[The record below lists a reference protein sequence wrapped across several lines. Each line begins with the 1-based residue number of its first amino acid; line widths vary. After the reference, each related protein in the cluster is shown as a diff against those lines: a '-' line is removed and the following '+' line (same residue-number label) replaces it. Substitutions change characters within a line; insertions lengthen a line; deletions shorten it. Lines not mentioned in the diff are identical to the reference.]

1 MNIIKKH
8 VLHLR
13 GGDKQM
19 KKLILF
25 CVVVGL
31 LSITNNAAAI
41 PTYPSYTETV
51 SPMLVIDNSGNDTM
65 KYDTYGHTYDGSVD
79 PLVHTY
85 PWGTAIGSATLT
97 IVADDVDGT
106 GGTYQPPGEQDPVSI
121 KIDSGSWIALGDLQ
135 DMGSYTNLSWDPGP
149 GNTAYPGSI
158 TTTVFDLGSFFDLS
172 LLEGGKTLTVQI
184 GVEPYWGVEI
194 ETSTLTIVSAIPAPG
209 AILLGSLGVGL
220 VGWLRRRR
228 TL

>member
-1 MNIIKKH
+1 
-8 VLHLR
+8 
-13 GGDKQM
+13 M
-19 KKLILF
+19 KKLIIF

-31 LSITNNAAAI
+31 LSITNYAAANL
-41 PTYPSYTETV
+41 TYYSETV
-51 SPMLVIDNSGNDTM
+51 DVYEVLNAHPDPYHVDPYT
-65 KYDTYGHTYDGSVD
+65 YDHTYDGSVD
-79 PLVHTY
+79 PVTR
-85 PWGTAIGSATLT
+85 AILI

-106 GGTYQPPGEQDPVSI
+106 GGTYEPHGEQDPVRI
-121 KIDSGSWIALGDLQ
+121 KINAGSWIPLGNLQ
-135 DMGSYTNLSWDPGP
+135 DMGTYTNNAWYPGP
-149 GNTAYPGSI
+149 GNPPYPGSI

-172 LLEGGKTLTVQI
+172 LLEGTHTLTVQV

>member
-1 MNIIKKH
+1 
-8 VLHLR
+8 
-13 GGDKQM
+13 M
-19 KKLILF
+19 KKLIIF

-31 LSITNNAAAI
+31 LSITNNAAAN
-41 PTYPSYTETV
+41 PTYPTYTETLSLMQV
-51 SPMLVIDNSGNDTM
+51 LDNTGNPT
-65 KYDTYGHTYDGSVD
+65 YLYGTYGHTYDGSVD
-79 PLVHTY
+79 PLVFG
-85 PWGTAIGSATLT
+85 WRIGSATLT
-97 IVADDVDGT
+97 IVADDVDGV
-106 GGTYQPPGEQDPVSI
+106 GGTAQPPGEQDPVRI
-121 KIDSGSWIALGDLQ
+121 KIDSGSWIALGDLD

-172 LLEGGKTLTVQI
+172 LLEGPHTLTVEI

-209 AILLGSLGVGL
+209 AILLGSIGVGL

>member
-1 MNIIKKH
+1 
-8 VLHLR
+8 
-13 GGDKQM
+13 M
-19 KKLILF
+19 KKLIIF

-31 LSITNNAAAI
+31 LSITNYTAAN
-41 PTYPSYTETV
+41 PTYPTYTD
-51 SPMLVIDNSGNDTM
+51 PLVINQWIDARPLNDPPSGPDE
-65 KYDTYGHTYDGSVD
+65 YTYTHTYDGSVD
-79 PLVHTY
+79 PLVHVW

-97 IVADDVDGT
+97 IVADDVDGP
-106 GGTYQPPGEQDPVSI
+106 GGNATPPDGEQDPVSI
-121 KIDSGSWIALGDLQ
+121 KIDAGSWIPLGNLTMMSD
-135 DMGSYTNLSWDPGP
+135 YTNYAWAPGA
-149 GNTAYPGSI
+149 GNPDQDL

-172 LLEGGKTLTVQI
+172 LLEGTHTLTVQV

-209 AILLGSLGVGL
+209 AILLGSIGVGL

>member
-1 MNIIKKH
+1 
-8 VLHLR
+8 
-13 GGDKQM
+13 M
-19 KKLILF
+19 KKLIIF

-31 LSITNNAAAI
+31 LSITNYAAAT
-41 PTYPSYTETV
+41 PTFPTYTETV
-51 SPMLVIDNSGNDTM
+51 SPMQVLDNSGNDTM
-65 KYDTYGHTYDGSVD
+65 LYGTYGHTYDGSVD
-79 PLVHTY
+79 PLKHVW

-97 IVADDVDGT
+97 IVADDVDGP
-106 GGTYQPPGEQDPVSI
+106 GGNATPPDGEQDPVSI
-121 KIDSGSWIALGDLQ
+121 KIDAGSWIPLGNLTMMSD
-135 DMGSYTNLSWDPGP
+135 YTNYAWAPGA
-149 GNTAYPGSI
+149 GNPDQDL

-172 LLEGGKTLTVQI
+172 LLEGTHTLTVQV

-209 AILLGSLGVGL
+209 AILLGSIGVGL

>member
-1 MNIIKKH
+1 
-8 VLHLR
+8 
-13 GGDKQM
+13 M

-41 PTYPSYTETV
+41 PTYPTYTETV
-51 SPMLVIDNSGNDTM
+51 DV
-65 KYDTYGHTYDGSVD
+65 YGYGIGGTSSDPITWEHNYDGSVD

-85 PWGTAIGSATLT
+85 PWGTAIGSATLS
-97 IVADDVDGT
+97 IVADDVDGP
-106 GGTYQPPGEQDPVSI
+106 GGNATPPDGEQDPVSI
-121 KIDSGSWIALGDLQ
+121 KIDAGSWIPLGNLTMMSD
-135 DMGSYTNLSWDPGP
+135 YTNYAWAPGA
-149 GNTAYPGSI
+149 GNPDQDL

-172 LLEGGKTLTVQI
+172 LLEGTHTLTVQI

>member
-1 MNIIKKH
+1 
-8 VLHLR
+8 
-13 GGDKQM
+13 M
-19 KKLILF
+19 KKLIIF

-31 LSITNNAAAI
+31 LSITNYADATPTF
-41 PTYPSYTETV
+41 PTYTQTV

-79 PLVHTY
+79 PLVYTDT
-85 PWGTAIGSATLT
+85 WGTYIGSATLT
-97 IVADDVDGT
+97 IVADDVDGP
-106 GGTYQPPGEQDPVSI
+106 GGNATPPNGEQDPVSI
-121 KIDSGSWIALGDLQ
+121 KIDA
-135 DMGSYTNLSWDPGP
+135 GSYILLGNLTMMDSHTEYAWAPGA
-149 GNTAYPGSI
+149 GNLGHPEAL
-158 TTTVFDLGSFFDLS
+158 TTTVFDLGALGMDLS
-172 LLEGGKTLTVQI
+172 LLEGTHTLTVQV

-209 AILLGSLGVGL
+209 AILLGSIGVGL